1 MTQLLTTDNNPTTLY
16 KYRSWSDDLQKR
28 LITHQEVYF
37 ARPSSFN
44 DPFDG
49 NIPVR
54 WDLLTYDDCFQKN
67 LELTQII
74 HKDKTLEIQK
84 QIAKQLTD
92 SKKLWHP
99 DNIKKE
105 SQDAIA
111 KWDKLIGLL
120 SLSEKRDDI
129 LMWSHYS
136 DFHRGFVVGLRVNS
150 LLEDYDF
157 DYLKRVEY
165 QGKYPIITG
174 HHETTERFETKFF
187 TKSSAWEYEKE
198 WRISKN
204 HIDNRVMKIKKQTF
218 SEIIL
223 GCQMTEK
230 VKAEVIEMIKK
241 TFGATV
247 TVYQAIKADE
257 KFGLEMRPV

>member
-1 MTQLLTTDNNPTTLY
+1 
-16 KYRSWSDDLQKR
+16 
-28 LITHQEVYF
+28 LITHQEIYF

-54 WDLLTYDDCFQKN
+54 WDLLTYEECLQKN
-67 LELTQII
+67 LELTQIF

-84 QIAKQLTD
+84 QIAKQITD

-105 SQDAIA
+105 SQEDID

-129 LMWSHYS
+129 LMWSHYA
-136 DFHRGFVVGLRVNS
+136 DFCRGFVVGLRVNS
-150 LLEDYDF
+150 LIEDYDF
-157 DYLKRVEY
+157 DYLNRVEY
-165 QGKYPIITG
+165 QEKYPLITG
-174 HHETTERFETKFF
+174 HHEITERFKTKFF

-204 HIDNRVMKIKKQTF
+204 HIENRVVKIKMETF

-230 VKAEVIEMIKK
+230 IKEEINEIIKK

-257 KFGLEMRPV
+257 NFGLEMKPV